1 MSLEK
6 EKQQVFLVMVVVF
19 LALSRLLFFS
29 ACVFFQKKKFKIYL
43 ENEGFVFVLLSALLM
58 FLHTCHILFCRFSGV
73 PLVGRRNR
81 IWHGDLVDLKD
92 P

>member
-29 ACVFFQKKKFKIYL
+29 PSVFFPKKI
-43 ENEGFVFVLLSALLM
+43 
-58 FLHTCHILFCRFSGV
+58 
-73 PLVGRRNR
+73 
-81 IWHGDLVDLKD
+81 
-92 P
+92 

>member
-1 MSLEK
+1 VS
-6 EKQQVFLVMVVVF
+6 
-19 LALSRLLFFS
+19 FFKL
-29 ACVFFQKKKFKIYL
+29 KKKNSL
-43 ENEGFVFVLLSALLM
+43 ENEGFVFVLLLALLM
-58 FLHTCHILFCRFSGV
+58 FLHPCHILYCRFSGV